1 MTSSTCSAGRAA
13 TRFWP
18 PPIRMIRAEQA
29 SQDFRRDR
37 ERWAAPVAISETE
50 LGFLGATASA
60 YIQQQTK
67 GHYPA
72 PLAALEVMLGAAGVD
87 VETACQM
94 EAEEFAKLFGSPINR
109 ALLNVFFLTD
119 RNKKAT
125 GAAADAT
132 PRKITSAGVV
142 GAGRDGAGYRGR
154 QRQTRT
160 SPSRSWM
167 PIRPHSP
174 AAFKVC

>member
-1 MTSSTCSAGRAA
+1 MPRPAAAMGLANDVVDDRRRWRSAVAA
-13 TRFWP
+13 A
-18 PPIRMIRAEQA
+18 IRMIRAEQK
-29 SQDFRRDR
+29 SGDFRRDR
-37 ERWAAPVAISETE
+37 ERWAQPIQISDTE

-87 VETACQM
+87 LETACQM

-119 RNKKAT
+119 RNKK
-125 GAAADAT
+125 D
-132 PRKITSAGVV
+132 
-142 GAGRDGAGYRGR
+142 RGR
-154 QRQTRT
+154 RQGT
-160 SPSRSWM
+160 SSRAKSR
-167 PIRPHSP
+167 RPASSAP
-174 AAFKVC
+174 A